1 MKVLVVALAATL
13 FAAGPAS
20 AQPLADPRAA
30 VSRLLQSI
38 KANDAPAYAEV
49 APKLIVMAAPDFG
62 VPVSF
67 DEARK
72 TFAGCS
78 LVSLSDG
85 RALDGVP
92 ASIVTATMT
101 CGPPFPPGPVAFDFM
116 ADGKVV
122 HGIYPGGIG
131 RFYPK
136 LAKTPPSSTGP

>member
-1 MKVLVVALAATL
+1 MLVVSLGVTLLAAT
-13 FAAGPAS
+13 AS
-20 AQPLADPRAA
+20 AQPSADPKVA

-38 KANDAPAYAEV
+38 KTNDASSYAEV
-49 APKLIVMAAPDFG
+49 GPKLIMMAAPDFG

-72 TFAGCS
+72 TFASCS
-78 LVSLSDG
+78 LVSLSDPKP
-85 RALDGVP
+85 LDGVP

-101 CGPPFPPGPVAFDFM
+101 CGPPLPDGPVAFDFM

-122 HGIYPGGIG
+122 HGIYPGGIE

-136 LAKTPPSSTGP
+136 LAKKPPPAPGP